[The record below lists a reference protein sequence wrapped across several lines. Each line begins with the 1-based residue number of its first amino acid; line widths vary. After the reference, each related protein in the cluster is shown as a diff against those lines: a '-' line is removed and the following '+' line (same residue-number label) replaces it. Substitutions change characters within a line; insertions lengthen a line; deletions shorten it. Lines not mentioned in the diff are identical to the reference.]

1 MEVQSRNG
9 SDLYTIQPGQIIKN
23 IPRTQEKNAIGNDPE
38 SRVFIPDSF
47 LCSVSKIKLRPT
59 LEPSRSR
66 NNKGRKGS
74 GDPERFH
81 CCCLTVGTGGHLEKD
96 ERGHSAAGAGDT
108 EWSRP

>member
-23 IPRTQEKNAIGNDPE
+23 IPRTQEKIAIRNDPE
-38 SRVFIPDSF
+38 SRVFIHDSF
-47 LCSVSKIKLRPT
+47 LRSMSKMRPM
-59 LEPSRSR
+59 LEPSHSR
-66 NNKGRKGS
+66 NNKGRKGG
-74 GDPERFH
+74 GDPEMFH
-81 CCCLTVGTGGHLEKD
+81 CCCLTVGTGVHLEKD